1 MPPAPTPPEATCA
14 KVSAVCNR
22 SVSDGVDEGVPTDRA
37 AGHHPVLS
45 PAVLASVPTE
55 EIDRVFEA
63 MFEDH
68 RDRLFSTALRLTG
81 RRSDAEDLTAEAFLR
96 AYRSLSGFDPERIER
111 LQPRAW
117 LSTILVNEWRNQLR
131 TASRRP
137 VLAAAGTVT
146 EPDLE
151 DGRPG
156 VEVLA
161 ECRDD
166 GRVLASMLVRL
177 PERQREAVV
186 LRYIGDLPISEIAE
200 VMGCPTG
207 TVRSHIS
214 RGLAS
219 LRPTADTGPA
229 TGRPARGGCP

>member
-1 MPPAPTPPEATCA
+1 MLSP
-14 KVSAVCNR
+14 
-22 SVSDGVDEGVPTDRA
+22 
-37 AGHHPVLS
+37 PVL
-45 PAVLASVPTE
+45 ALVPPE
-55 EIDRVFEA
+55 EIDQVFEA

-96 AYRSLSGFDPERIER
+96 AYRSLCGFDPERIER
-111 LQPRAW
+111 LRPRAW

-137 VLAAAGTVT
+137 VLAAAGTAT
-146 EPDLE
+146 EPDPE

-156 VEVLA
+156 VDVLA
-161 ECRDD
+161 ECRADS
-166 GRVLASMLVRL
+166 RALASMLVRL

-200 VMGCPTG
+200 VMGCPAG
-207 TVRSHIS
+207 TVKSHIS
-214 RGLAS
+214 RGLAA
-219 LRPTADTGPA
+219 LRPDPDPGGP
-229 TGRPARGGCP
+229 TRGGCP